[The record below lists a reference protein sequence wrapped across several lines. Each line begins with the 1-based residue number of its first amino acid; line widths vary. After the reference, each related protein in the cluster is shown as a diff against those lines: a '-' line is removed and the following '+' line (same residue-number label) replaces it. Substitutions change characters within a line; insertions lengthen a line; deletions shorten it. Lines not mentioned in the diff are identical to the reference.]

1 VNHFG
6 VFYHN
11 LLNYKTI
18 IAWDKSN
25 EQNTTT
31 IIIGTSHAAIFNY
44 RKKICICHS
53 IEQKKMGKINFL
65 FGQLLFFI
73 LFKKN
78 YGNSYETKTMGNT
91 WTKKKGN
98 QIGNV

>member
-1 VNHFG
+1 MQQF
-6 VFYHN
+6 
-11 LLNYKTI
+11 LI
-18 IAWDKSN
+18 I
-25 EQNTTT
+25 E
-31 IIIGTSHAAIFNY
+31 
-44 RKKICICHS
+44 KKICICHS

-91 WTKKKGN
+91 
-98 QIGNV
+98 